1 MLLGNLVKTTDK
13 NYRHISVKGISFD
26 SRKVKKRD
34 IFFAIN
40 GTKTSGNKFVNEAIS
55 RGASVI
61 VSNKKIKFKNKKI
74 PFLLVKDVRKSLS
87 EACSNFYKKKPLN
100 IIADAPFDNASLINL
115 IPDV

>member
-1 MLLGNLVKTTDK
+1 MLLGKLLKSVSK
-13 NYRHISVKGISFD
+13 NHRKISVGGISFD

-61 VSNKKIKFKNKKI
+61 VSNKKIKFI
-74 PFLLVKDVRKSLS
+74 T
-87 EACSNFYKKKPLN
+87 
-100 IIADAPFDNASLINL
+100 
-115 IPDV
+115 